1 MAIFTIKV
9 SGNKSYGT
17 TKSIS
22 NVILDMN
29 LKYLRGRK
37 DYTVVMVEYIP
48 LDLWVIGGVPLSEQ
62 QKNCMI
68 MNVTISDLINDEEKA
83 NFIRETFVALNE
95 VLGDLHQDSYISIHQ
110 FDQNSFS
117 YNRPF

>member
-9 SGNKSYGT
+9 SGSKSYAM

-22 NVILDMN
+22 SIILEMN

-37 DYTVVMVEYIP
+37 DFTVILVEYLP
-48 LDLWVIGGVPLSEQ
+48 LDLWIIGDIPLSEQ
-62 QKNCMI
+62 QKNCLI
-68 MNVTISDLINDEEKA
+68 MNVTISDAITSDEKA
-83 NFIRETFVALNE
+83 KFISESFRALND
-95 VLGDLHQDSYISIHQ
+95 VLGDLHQDSYISINQ
-110 FDQNSFS
+110 FDHNSFS

>member
-22 NVILDMN
+22 KVILDMN
-29 LKYLRGRK
+29 LQYLRGRK

-117 YNRPF
+117 YNRTF